1 VKKNRFSTYIVDFD
15 RLVLFSYLSLC
26 LIGLIAMVDITSV
39 QSQMGYFYKQLLFTA
54 ISATVAILI
63 LYAFK
68 LDKVRFTNNTWLVY
82 VAIGMLIFVLIKGS
96 AVKGAT
102 RAIRIGPLSFQ
113 PSFFA
118 RIALVFY
125 YASILDKKNELLRQ
139 TKSILRFPENF
150 PALSLLTIVVFGLI
164 LIEKHL
170 STIIIGGMT
179 LLGMLFYAGIR
190 KRILFIILIIG
201 MIGGAL
207 IITQGDSFRM
217 KRMRSFKKYS
227 LFFPERD
234 LSHSDD
240 SDYQVR
246 ESLTALTSGGL
257 LGTGISRGRGKHY
270 YLPEARTDYVYTIIG
285 EETGFIGAMVVFL
298 LHCTLFFASMRI
310 AERQE
315 NMYLKLLAAGMAMNI
330 FCNVLVNTGVAMS
343 ILPPTGNTLPFIS
356 YGGSALLMDSIA
368 VGVILNISAKRRE
381 L

>member
-1 VKKNRFSTYIVDFD
+1 MKKNRLSTYVVNFD
-15 RLVLFSYLSLC
+15 RLILFSYLALC
-26 LIGLIAMVDITSV
+26 LIGLIVMVDITSV
-39 QSQMGYFYKQLLFTA
+39 QSSMEYFYKQLGFTVFSGFIA
-54 ISATVAILI
+54 IVI

-68 LDKVRFTNNTWLVY
+68 LEKLRFTNTWLVY
-82 VAIGMLIFVLIKGS
+82 IAIIMLVYVLVKGAS
-96 AVKGAT
+96 IKGAT
-102 RAIRIGPLSFQ
+102 RQISLGPLNFQ

-118 RIALVFY
+118 RIALVFFF
-125 YASILDKKNELLRQ
+125 ASVLDKKNELLRQ
-139 TKSILRFPENF
+139 TKNILRFPENF
-150 PALSLLTIVVFGLI
+150 PALTLLTIGVFVLI

-170 STIIIGGMT
+170 STIIISGMT

-190 KRILFIILIIG
+190 KRILIIMLAIG
-201 MIGGAL
+201 MIAGVL

-217 KRMRSFKKYS
+217 QRMRAFKKYS

-234 LSHSDD
+234 LSNTGDG
-240 SDYQVR
+240 DYQVR
-246 ESLTALTSGGL
+246 ESLTALTSGGI
-257 LGTGISRGRGKHY
+257 LGTGIARGRAKHY

-285 EETGFIGAMVVFL
+285 EETGYVGAMVVFL
-298 LHCTLFFASMRI
+298 LHCTLFFASMRV

-315 NMYLKLLAAGMAMNI
+315 SLYLKLLAAGMAMNI

-368 VGVILNISAKRRE
+368 VGVILNISARRRE